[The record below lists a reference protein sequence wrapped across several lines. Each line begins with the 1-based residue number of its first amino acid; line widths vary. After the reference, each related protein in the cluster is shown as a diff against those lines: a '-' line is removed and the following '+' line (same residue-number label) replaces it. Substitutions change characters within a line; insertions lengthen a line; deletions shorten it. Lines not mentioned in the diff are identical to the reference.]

1 MIGARTRNKL
11 GRCLIYLLL
20 TVFAVLLVGPY
31 LWLVSSSLKHAKD
44 IYTQGFHLIPRDLD
58 TNRIYVTFSNYRA
71 AITKVRFLQAFANTI
86 LIASINTLANLIL
99 NALAGY
105 GFARLRFPG
114 REIIFRLCLATMMI
128 PSTVLLIPE
137 LYIVRQL
144 GLYNTHGALIFPFL
158 MSVYNVFMMRQFLLN
173 IPRDLEES
181 AKIDG
186 AGYFAIF
193 WRVAL
198 PLCRPVLVTLGVF
211 TFLWN
216 YNNFI
221 WPLIMLI
228 DQSKYTMP
236 LALAMLVT
244 ESQVNYPV
252 LLASSV
258 IMSLPLILIFIGL
271 QRHFTDGITLGAMK
285 Q

>member
-1 MIGARTRNKL
+1 MGTRIRNRL

-20 TVFAVLLVGPY
+20 VTFAALLVGPF

-58 TNRIYVTFSNYRA
+58 TNRVYVTFANYSA
-71 AITKVRFLQAFANTI
+71 AITKVRFLRAFSNTV
-86 LIASINTLANLIL
+86 LIASINTLANLVL
-99 NALAGY
+99 NSLAGY

-114 REIIFRLCLATMMI
+114 RDIIFRLCLATMMI

-144 GLYNTHGALIFPFL
+144 GLYNTRGALIFPFL
-158 MSVYNVFMMRQFLLN
+158 MSVYNVFLMRQFLMN

-181 AKIDG
+181 ARIDG
-186 AGYFAIF
+186 AGYFATF

-244 ESQVNYPV
+244 ESQVNFPV

-271 QRHFTDGITLGAMK
+271 QRHFTGGITLGAVK